1 MKTTTNKT
9 NKSVQLI
16 SSPLRASIAITLII
30 SVGGLLWACFAKIP
44 FYVNGYALL
53 LRSGSSHRLHSH
65 AEGEL
70 NHNFN
75 ELGVQPSNLDRA
87 LYEITHLGK
96 VVDSNVSAS
105 LAEQVIE
112 MTSERERDRAGRYPK
127 SLLSKGSLLSWIDSP
142 AERAI
147 LRDSLGYFRL
157 TEKARLS
164 TAKELEAIDKRLQ
177 QKVGLLRKEL
187 TTQRGFLKTIK
198 ELNERGFAS
207 KVKVLEEQSKVDS
220 ILSEILSHQ
229 ERIAAN
235 QAQLLQAGIEAET
248 AGTDLVKDLRTY
260 AGNNLIFAEHD
271 FFVTGVLAPNL
282 TQVREKDP
290 VLRVSLL
297 SLDTLPDIIPGFLSQ
312 QSAQQ
317 VAVGMNVLATPIGMS
332 RAQYGG
338 MLAKVLHVERLPSS
352 ITQIRES
359 VGSEGV
365 ADELTALIPQPTKV
379 VIQLETDAS
388 TQGSEKEGIKWSS
401 SGKIPYTVR
410 QGDLLSIQITTQR
423 VRPISLLIPWLR
435 SFTGTT
441 APMLTPKKKG
451 A

>member
-1 MKTTTNKT
+1 MKINS
-9 NKSVQLI
+9 NISSKSVQLI
-16 SSPLRASIAITLII
+16 SSPLRVSIAITLIT
-30 SVGGLLWACFAKIP
+30 SVGGLIWACFAKVP

-53 LRSGSSHRLHSH
+53 LRSGSSHRLHSR

-75 ELGVQPSNLDRA
+75 ELGVQPSKLDRA

-96 VVDSNVSAS
+96 VVDSSVSAA
-105 LAEQVIE
+105 LAERVIE
-112 MTSERERDRAGRYPK
+112 MTAERQRDRAGKYPK
-127 SLLSKGSLLSWIDSP
+127 NYLSKGSLLSWIDAP
-142 AERAI
+142 AERAS
-147 LRDSLGYFRL
+147 LRDSLDYYRL

-164 TAKELEAIDKRLQ
+164 TAKELVAIDKRLR
-177 QKVGLLRKEL
+177 QKIRLLRKEL
-187 TTQRGFLKTIK
+187 STQMDFLKTIK
-198 ELNERGFAS
+198 ELNDRGFAS
-207 KVKVLEEQSKVDS
+207 QVKVLEEQSKVDS
-220 ILSEILSHQ
+220 ILSEILSHE
-229 ERIAAN
+229 ERLAAN
-235 QAQLLQAGIEAET
+235 QAQLLQAEIAAET
-248 AGTDLVKDLRTY
+248 ASTDLVKDLRTY

-271 FFVTGVLAPNL
+271 FFITRVLAPNL

-297 SLDTLPDIIPGFLSQ
+297 PLDTLPDVIPGFLSQ
-312 QSAQQ
+312 QAAQQ

-379 VIQLETDAS
+379 IIQLQTDAS
-388 TQGSEKEGIKWSS
+388 TKGSEKDGIKWSS

-435 SFTGTT
+435 GFTGTT

-451 A
+451 V